1 MGRLTSMGIS
11 VFTSLTLSLSA
22 MSAMAQEGEVVA
34 EHGYH
39 GFDEPWLIWD
49 KNSCSFKETDDHPQ
63 TYSARL
69 REVGDVG
76 LTLVYATADTALPV
90 MKTINGSFEK
100 YAELS
105 GIDMRIFSNEFPS
118 KTKPIIIATQAAA
131 MKPEIVISN
140 MWIPDLYTQI
150 GKTYLDAC
158 VPFINMHAIV
168 TSHKVPGWESGHVA
182 SGLALADGVIQLV
195 RERGWDTE
203 EVWMLV
209 CGMPLIANGPGTD
222 LDVLTAYIGKVES
235 ELNIPK
241 ERQSGII
248 DCKESEAEARVVTTD
263 WLTAHPQAKKVI
275 AMFWNDFVAVAMS
288 QALEQKGYTSENA
301 IAAGGQANAA
311 ALEVMT
317 RPNSIFQV
325 NFDKNF
331 PIWGIIGLSM
341 AQDVAA
347 GRPVPSY
354 SDPGVLPVAGTF
366 LLGSR
371 RASCGRCRSRP

>member
-11 VFTSLTLSLSA
+11 VFTSLTLSLS
-22 MSAMAQEGEVVA
+22 SVSVMAQEGEVIA
-34 EHGYH
+34 ERGYH

-49 KNSCSFKETDDHPQ
+49 KNSCSFKETNDHPQ

-76 LTLVYATADTALPV
+76 LTLVYATADTALQV
-90 MKTINGSFEK
+90 QKTINGSFEK

-105 GIDMRIFSNEFPS
+105 GIDMKMFSNEFPS
-118 KTKPIIIATQAAA
+118 KTKPIIIARQAAA
-131 MKPEIVISN
+131 MKPPIVISN
-140 MWIPDLYTQI
+140 VWIPDLYAQI

-158 VPFINMHAIV
+158 VPFLNMHAFPI
-168 TSHKVPGWESGHVA
+168 SYKVPGWESGYVA
-182 SGLALADGVIQLV
+182 SGLALAEGVIQLV
-195 RERGWDTE
+195 RERGWNTE

-222 LDVLTAYIGKVES
+222 LDVLTAYIGKVEE
-235 ELNIPK
+235 ELNIPT
-241 ERQSGII
+241 ERQSGIL

-301 IAAGGQANAA
+301 IAAGGQANDGP
-311 ALEVMT
+311 LEVMT

-325 NFDKNF
+325 NFDKGF
-331 PIWGIIGLSM
+331 PTWGIIGLSM

-354 SDPGVLPVAGTF
+354 SDPGVVPVVGADAARKLIEARKQGV
-366 LLGSR
+366 
-371 RASCGRCRSRP
+371 AD